1 MRESSRWRTRTHPR
15 SRSWRAEQ
23 EEDREGGLGCSAAG
37 RSALRT
43 GYEMTVIRLS
53 IRAFR
58 NVHFYSSS
66 CQRPRSLT
74 YSSAQCI
81 RWWTH
86 CSQLSNCADYRQ
98 PITALL
104 HTNSNGFL
112 NTSLMKPFLY
122 AVRHKGKKS
131 QKQNK
136 THASQEEED
145 DEEEVDPE
153 DISDYE
159 DEHVEDP
166 SIPKDYK
173 DVEKAVQSFRFDVIL
188 TAGLDTSRNKVE
200 EAFYDGKL
208 RLNGEKLWKK
218 SRAVKVGDIL
228 DLIVE
233 ENRDAGTVTVMRT
246 ILKNVL
252 KEKTSTDKFKV
263 LLRRWK
269 KLTIPKVSE
278 ASKTTGMNR
287 TDADK

>member
-1 MRESSRWRTRTHPR
+1 M
-15 SRSWRAEQ
+15 
-23 EEDREGGLGCSAAG
+23 
-37 RSALRT
+37 T
-43 GYEMTVIRLS
+43 GIRLS

-66 CQRPRSLT
+66 SQRPRSLT

-86 CSQLSNCADYRQ
+86 CRQLSNRADYRQ
-98 PITALL
+98 PVTVLL

-112 NTSLMKPFLY
+112 TTSLMKPFLC

-136 THASQEEED
+136 THASQEEDDDD

-159 DEHVEDP
+159 DELVEDP

-173 DVEKAVQSFRFDVIL
+173 DIEKVVQSFRFDVIL

-218 SRAVKVGDIL
+218 SRAVKVGDVL
-228 DLIVE
+228 DLILE
-233 ENRDAGTVTVMRT
+233 EKRDAETVTVMRT

-252 KEKTSTDKFKV
+252 NEKTSTDKFKV

-278 ASKTTGMNR
+278 APKTTGMHT
-287 TDADK
+287 TDQDK

>member
-1 MRESSRWRTRTHPR
+1 MW
-15 SRSWRAEQ
+15 
-23 EEDREGGLGCSAAG
+23 LF
-37 RSALRT
+37 RT
-43 GYEMTVIRLS
+43 GYEMTGIRLS

-58 NVHFYSSS
+58 NLHFYSSS
-66 CQRPRSLT
+66 CPRPRSLT
-74 YSSAQCI
+74 HSSAQCI

-86 CSQLSNCADYRQ
+86 CRQLSNCAGYRQ

-104 HTNSNGFL
+104 HTNTNGCL
-112 NTSLMKPFLY
+112 TTSLMKPFLC
-122 AVRHKGKKS
+122 AVRHKSKKS

-136 THASQEEED
+136 THASQVEEEDDDD

-153 DISDYE
+153 DLSDYE
-159 DEHVEDP
+159 DEFVEDP

-173 DVEKAVQSFRFDVIL
+173 DIEKAVQSFRFDVIL

-233 ENRDAGTVTVMRT
+233 ENREAGTVTVMRT

-269 KLTIPKVSE
+269 KLTVPKVSE
-278 ASKTTGMNR
+278 APKTSGLHTR
-287 TDADK
+287 DSDK